1 MQRTGFVFKKAGK
14 WSSLMFTYSH
24 NQKSVGIQN
33 QVRKLPTFNSA
44 ASLHI
49 RDLGEL
55 NSSKNR
61 AKTHFVRNVYSPLSV
76 THSEWVVQLQED
88 DESEILLT
96 CFWSSVRV
104 WIDTMQSLSVKS
116 WCFEWGTPEWG
127 QNWRL
132 SREKAWS
139 LWVHQQQLILMT
151 WKIQLVHYISG
162 SSQWRARGKEY
173 DNTSPKMPFCILAVS
188 D

>member
-104 WIDTMQSLSVKS
+104 WTDTMQSLSVKS

-127 QNWRL
+127 QNGLKTRSHTEDYQEKKHDL
-132 SREKAWS
+132 SEYTNSNWS
-139 LWVHQQQLILMT
+139 WWHGRSI
-151 WKIQLVHYISG
+151 WSI
-162 SSQWRARGKEY
+162 
-173 DNTSPKMPFCILAVS
+173 TSLTVAS
-188 D
+188 DGH